1 MHYQLLSSRLE
12 ARSPHFSGIHQY
24 QAIAER
30 NKNPMHTSS
39 RTAKRFALLSLLA
52 VLLIGG
58 LAACGGP
65 ANAQQSSAPAPPNAT
80 SVVTTYLQLFNAGMR
95 SGDFSA
101 LASVYAPDA
110 TLTQSNPKG
119 VTTIVHG
126 LTNILTFYQGVHT
139 KFPGF
144 QWTVETMRSL
154 SPNVVLVYQ
163 HAGSPPLR
171 VPGRCVHVFVVQNGK
186 ITSYDWAT
194 YYPGHP

>member
-1 MHYQLLSSRLE
+1 
-12 ARSPHFSGIHQY
+12 
-24 QAIAER
+24 
-30 NKNPMHTSS
+30 MHTSS
-39 RTAKRFALLSLLA
+39 RTAKRFALLSLLV

-58 LAACGGP
+58 LAACGGA
-65 ANAQQSSAPAPPNAT
+65 ANAQPNTTTTQSKPGAT
-80 SVVTTYLQLFNAGMR
+80 TVVTTYLRLFNAGMR

-144 QWTVETMRSL
+144 QWTVESMRSL
-154 SPNVVLVYQ
+154 APNVVLVYQ

-171 VPGRCVHVFVVQNGK
+171 VAGRCIHLFVLENGK

-194 YYPGHP
+194 YYPGQQ